1 MNKPQLTS
9 VAFADFKKA
18 EGIVS
23 VSPKVRKSENGLF
36 VTFLTDK
43 KDADGKTIAKNI
55 WFARSVVDAGK
66 VSEGQ
71 SIAELDI
78 PSMIVC
84 NTINEAEALKM
95 KADPSYVP
103 ELREK
108 LAYPGASTYIAI

>member
-18 EGIVS
+18 NQITS
-23 VSPKVRKSENGLF
+23 VSPTVRKSENGLF
-36 VTFLTDK
+36 VTFLTAK
-43 KDADGKTIAKNI
+43 KLADGKPEALNI

-84 NTINEAEALKM
+84 NTTNEAGEA
-95 KADPSYVP
+95 
-103 ELREK
+103 RQK
-108 LAYPGASTYIAI
+108 LAYAGASTYVAI

>member
-9 VAFADFKKA
+9 VAFADYKKA
-18 EGIVS
+18 NGITS
-23 VSPKVRKSENGLF
+23 VCPTVRKSENGLF

-55 WFARSVVDAGK
+55 WFARSVVDAGR

-71 SIAELDI
+71 AIGELDI

-84 NTINEAEALKM
+84 NTHNEGG
-95 KADPSYVP
+95 
-103 ELREK
+103 ELRQK
-108 LAYPGASTYIAI
+108 LAYPGVSTYVAI